1 MIFNLFIRNVT
12 FFWTEIGIHEAN
24 YRSITSVFPF
34 LLFEKRGG
42 HSRIQF
48 IDQYYVFVR
57 SSIQIPDQQGL
68 KIRLIDAE
76 MQDSLSPSLIST
88 FIWEPRLRKIC
99 VTLSWDLMHV
109 VLILIE
115 FSFISKIIWCHILA
129 VG

>member
-1 MIFNLFIRNVT
+1 M
-12 FFWTEIGIHEAN
+12 
-24 YRSITSVFPF
+24 
-34 LLFEKRGG
+34 LFEKRGG